1 MLSRRSLTEHRLA
14 EGFAQVSERVDR
26 DIRILAD
33 QIGQLTQRYER
44 DLGLVM
50 RDLGILAGR
59 IGDCAEATRH
69 NTRVV
74 AKLAHDQSELGER
87 LRSLQSTISY
97 ATIAAQSRHRRPSAS
112 LPGIR
117 RLNA

>member
-14 EGFAQVSERVDR
+14 EGFAQVSEPVDR

-59 IGDCAEATRH
+59 IGDFAETTGF
-69 NTRVV
+69 NPRVV
-74 AKLAHDQSELGER
+74 AKLALDQSELGER
-87 LRSLQSTISY
+87 LRSLQSTSLPQY
-97 ATIAAQSRHRRPSAS
+97 RKQSGHRRPSSS
-112 LPGIR
+112 LPRIR
-117 RLNA
+117 CLNA